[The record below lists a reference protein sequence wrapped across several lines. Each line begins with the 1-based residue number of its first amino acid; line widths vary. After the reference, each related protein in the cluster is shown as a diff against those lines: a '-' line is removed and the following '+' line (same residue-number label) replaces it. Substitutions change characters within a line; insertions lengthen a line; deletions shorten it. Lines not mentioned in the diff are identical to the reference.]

1 MGKCQEK
8 FRRDEQRLKDA
19 GLHLEANDSR
29 LCQNNAKTYARK
41 GKQATLAHVQ

>member
-8 FRRDEQRLKDA
+8 FHRYEQRLKDA

-29 LCQNNAKTYARK
+29 LCQNNAKTNAGMGR
-41 GKQATLAHVQ
+41 